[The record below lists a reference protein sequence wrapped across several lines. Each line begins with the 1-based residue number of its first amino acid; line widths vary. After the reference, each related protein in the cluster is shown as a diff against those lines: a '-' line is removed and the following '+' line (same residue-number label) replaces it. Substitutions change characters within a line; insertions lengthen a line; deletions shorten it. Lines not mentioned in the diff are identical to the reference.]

1 MQPSNPTNDATA
13 QSAIIWPARYL
24 PGTTSNFTSNET
36 VAADLSASQIWPL
49 LADITQWQTY
59 YPNCAHITPPASG
72 PILQKGAT
80 FHFSTFGFP
89 VLEAHVREAV
99 APERGQPGRL
109 AWRAALEGGED
120 EAVDVYHAW
129 LVEDLP
135 GGRVR
140 VLTQESQVGKP
151 AAELANRRPNVML
164 LGHQDWLDGLV
175 TAARG
180 GRVVKEETNLAKT
193 GLLAY

>member
-1 MQPSNPTNDATA
+1 M
-13 QSAIIWPARYL
+13 
-24 PGTTSNFTSNET
+24 
-36 VAADLSASQIWPL
+36 
-49 LADITQWQTY
+49 
-59 YPNCAHITPPASG
+59 
-72 PILQKGAT
+72 
-80 FHFSTFGFP
+80 
-89 VLEAHVREAV
+89 REAV

-109 AWRAALEGGED
+109 AWSAALEGGED

-151 AAELANRRPNVML
+151 AADLASRRPNVML